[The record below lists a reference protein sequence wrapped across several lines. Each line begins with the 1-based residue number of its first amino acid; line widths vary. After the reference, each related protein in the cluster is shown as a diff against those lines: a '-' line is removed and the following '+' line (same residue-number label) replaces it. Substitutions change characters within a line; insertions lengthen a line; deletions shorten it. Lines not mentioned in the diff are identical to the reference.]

1 MDIILITWAAMM
13 SLAVVFVIIE
23 HVVGSKLKDGNRF
36 KNWWRKNVIGF
47 WNSNHPRV

>member
-1 MDIILITWAAMM
+1 MDIILIIWTLMM
-13 SLAVVFVIIE
+13 SIAVLFTVIEYI
-23 HVVGSKLKDGNRF
+23 VGSKLKDGNSF